1 MSRNSIGKNLILTSF
16 GESHGAFIGAV
27 LDGFPAGLEVNF
39 ADIQREMNR
48 RRPGQSTITT
58 QRNESDEVQ
67 LVSGVFEGKTLGT
80 PIAFLIPN
88 KDAQSNDYLH
98 LKDIYRPGHA
108 DLLYDQKYGHRDW
121 RGGGRSSARITAGWV
136 AAGALAK
143 QWLKQYHQIDVTAW
157 VSQIYD
163 VSVDSIETI
172 PGQDAVEHSIVRCPD
187 PVASEKMIKAIQN
200 ARLSGDSLGGKITCA
215 IQGIPL
221 GVGEPVFG
229 KLNAVLGNYIL
240 RLNAVKGI
248 SFGDGFDAASKTGS
262 ANNDSWIY
270 NKETGRIGTSSNH
283 AGGIVG
289 GMSTG
294 EPVLM
299 EIAFK
304 PTSTIAAMQSTINS
318 SHELVQ
324 LEAAGRHDPCVLPR
338 AVPIVEALCQLA
350 VMDLMLESGSKTTN

>member
-1 MSRNSIGKNLILTSF
+1 
-16 GESHGAFIGAV
+16 
-27 LDGFPAGLEVNF
+27 
-39 ADIQREMNR
+39 
-48 RRPGQSTITT
+48 
-58 QRNESDEVQ
+58 
-67 LVSGVFEGKTLGT
+67 
-80 PIAFLIPN
+80 
-88 KDAQSNDYLH
+88 
-98 LKDIYRPGHA
+98 
-108 DLLYDQKYGHRDW
+108 
-121 RGGGRSSARITAGWV
+121 
-136 AAGALAK
+136 
-143 QWLKQYHQIDVTAW
+143 
-157 VSQIYD
+157 
-163 VSVDSIETI
+163 
-172 PGQDAVEHSIVRCPD
+172 
-187 PVASEKMIKAIQN
+187 VASDKMVEAIEN

-215 IQGIPL
+215 IQGMPV

-240 RLNAVKGI
+240 SLNAVKGI

-262 ANNDSWIY
+262 ANNDSWMY
-270 NKETGRIGTSSNH
+270 NKDVGRIGTSSNH

-338 AVPIVEALCQLA
+338 AVPIVEALCHLA
-350 VMDLMLESGSKTTN
+350 VMDLPLESGSKTTN